1 MTPAAVV
8 GREWRRFTPAER
20 FARFAVYLAIVT
32 AIVVSVRTV
41 EVIPDFVADA
51 PEQIADLFR
60 RMWPPDL
67 GYYPQGIHAALVD
80 SIHIATVGTVLGV
93 AMALPFG
100 FFAARN
106 VTPFAW
112 LNWSARLVLI
122 STRSINTLVFALFF
136 VAVFGP
142 GALAGTLAIAFHSI
156 GFLGRLFSE
165 ALEVTSPGPVEAL
178 RAAGAPW
185 PSLII
190 YGYWPQVAPAF
201 WGLILF
207 RWDINVRESI
217 VLGLV
222 GAGGVGMVL
231 DTALNLFQWTRV
243 AMVLV
248 AILAVVVVAEV
259 AVTYIRKKII

>member
-1 MTPAAVV
+1 MTPAALAE
-8 GREWRRFTPAER
+8 REWRRFTPAER
-20 FARFAVYLAIVT
+20 FARFMVYLSIVT
-32 AIVVSVRTV
+32 AIVVSIRSV
-41 EVIPDFVADA
+41 EVIPEFIADA

-60 RMWPPDL
+60 RMWPPDIA
-67 GYYPQGIHAALVD
+67 YYPQEVNTALID
-80 SIHIATVGTVLGV
+80 SIHIATIGTVLGI

-100 FFAARN
+100 YLAARN
-106 VTPFAW
+106 VTPFTW
-112 LNWSARLVLI
+112 LNWAARLVLI

-142 GALAGTLAIAFHSI
+142 GPLAGTLAIAFHSI

-165 ALEVTSPGPVEAL
+165 ALEVTAPGPVEAL

-185 PSLII
+185 PSLIV
-190 YGYWPQVAPAF
+190 YGYWPQVEPAF
-201 WGLILF
+201 WALVLF

-231 DTALNLFQWTRV
+231 DTAMNLFQWERV

-248 AILAVVVVAEV
+248 AILAVVIVAEV
-259 AVTYIRKKII
+259 VVTYIRKKII

>member
-1 MTPAAVV
+1 MTPAALAE
-8 GREWRRFTPAER
+8 REWRRFTPAER
-20 FARFAVYLAIVT
+20 FARFMVYLSIVT
-32 AIVVSVRTV
+32 AIVVSIRTV
-41 EVIPDFVADA
+41 EVNPEFIADA

-60 RMWPPDL
+60 RMWPPDIA
-67 GYYPQGIHAALVD
+67 YYPQEIHEALID
-80 SIHIATVGTVLGV
+80 SIHIATIGTVLGT

-100 FFAARN
+100 FLAARN
-106 VTPFAW
+106 VTPFTW
-112 LNWSARLVLI
+112 LNWAARLVLI

-142 GALAGTLAIAFHSI
+142 GPLAGTLAIAFHSI

-165 ALEVTSPGPVEAL
+165 ALEVTAPGPVEAL

-185 PSLII
+185 PSLIV
-190 YGYWPQVAPAF
+190 YGYWPQVEPAF
-201 WGLILF
+201 WALVLF

-222 GAGGVGMVL
+222 GAGGVGMVI
-231 DTALNLFQWTRV
+231 DTAMNLFQWERV

-248 AILAVVVVAEV
+248 AILAVVIVAEV
-259 AVTYIRKKII
+259 VVTYIRKKII